1 MAPTADRD
9 EQAEDGNK
17 PPQGSRS
24 GRRSGSESDGRAQE
38 MWRLRVEEG
47 LTLRSIGE
55 RFGLSPE
62 RVRQVLNRHARQA
75 AAKGKPRISMRAMS
89 RKATEVRQ
97 ARELALAEARASE
110 VLAAWR
116 EAQELWQIARA
127 LGLRWTSVSQV
138 IQARASDADR
148 AARRASARRR
158 SRADA

>member
-9 EQAEDGNK
+9 EQADDGNK
-17 PPQGSRS
+17 PPQD
-24 GRRSGSESDGRAQE
+24 RRSERGSGGEPDERAQE
-38 MWRLRVEEG
+38 MWRLRLEEG

-55 RFGLSPE
+55 RFDVSPE

-75 AAKGKPRISMRAMS
+75 AACGKQRISMRAMS

-97 ARELALAEARASE
+97 ARELALAQARTSE

-116 EAQELWQIARA
+116 EAQEPWQIARA
-127 LGLRWTSVSQV
+127 LGLRWTSVTQV
-138 IQARASDADR
+138 IRACASDADR

-158 SRADA
+158 SRANT